1 MKVFSVFYRIVNLVI
16 TLACTRGGGFNKMQ
30 EFEKISIAEISKT
43 DMLVILEA
51 LEYTGKNTNIDTF
64 LRLKDSIIR
73 ELSELADTSEDEF
86 IKYLN
91 KDL

>member
-1 MKVFSVFYRIVNLVI
+1 MKVFIVFYRIVILSI
-16 TLACTRGGGFNKMQ
+16 TLDCTRGGNLIKC
-30 EFEKISIAEISKT
+30 KNSKKYPLPKFQKK

-51 LEYTGKNTNIDTF
+51 LDYTGKNTNIDTF
-64 LRLKDSIIR
+64 LKLKDNIIK

-86 IKYLN
+86 INYLN